1 MRTVKHILANKS
13 ANIFSV
19 NQNTSVYD
27 ALKTM
32 MEKDVSALLIVEGQ
46 SLLGIF
52 TERDYARKIILLGK
66 SSKDT
71 LIKDAMTAN
80 PLTITPDYT
89 VEHCMALM
97 TNKKFRHLPVT
108 ENNILVGMIS
118 IGDVVKFI
126 IDEQQHTIVQLEHY
140 ITS

>member
-13 ANIFSV
+13 ANIYTV

-32 MEKDVSALLIVEGQ
+32 MEKDISALLIVDEQ

-66 SSKDT
+66 SSKET
-71 LIKDAMTAN
+71 LIRDAMTAN
-80 PLTITPDYT
+80 PLTITSECT
-89 VEHCMALM
+89 VEECMTLM
-97 TNKKFRHLPVT
+97 TNKKFRHLPVV
-108 ENNILVGMIS
+108 ENNKLIGMVS
-118 IGDVVKFI
+118 IGDVVKFV